1 MFALIAFLQWG
12 NVVKNL
18 HNTKL
23 DLNSSNKLKK
33 VAQINTIKIQIKRKV
48 FEGLT
53 LFSHYFHRQKL
64 NKVIKWKITLDMIL
78 V

>member
-23 DLNSSNKLKK
+23 DLNCSIKLKK
-33 VAQINTIKIQIKRKV
+33 AQIK
-48 FEGLT
+48 
-53 LFSHYFHRQKL
+53 H
-64 NKVIKWKITLDMIL
+64 NKDTNKKK
-78 V
+78 